1 MKNDDKDLIDM
12 IYRRNQAQK
21 ILADNEYNYEKG
33 LKSNY
38 SDEEIERAQNES
50 KVAKESINN
59 LYNKRIFPYII

>member
-38 SDEEIERAQNES
+38 SD
-50 KVAKESINN
+50 
-59 LYNKRIFPYII
+59 